1 MIPIVPFLAL
11 LHPAAQLGWRSFT
24 VHWSTVAGLVAL
36 FALYEWRVRV
46 HRARA
51 ATPAEAA
58 GPTPLQH
65 ASFVGGLLLIFLS
78 LNGPLHDISDYY
90 LFSGHMVQHLMLT
103 LWMPPMLLFGTPGF
117 LLRPALQYRW
127 VNALAK
133 RLTSASAAFVIFNV
147 TVTVWHLPPMYNT
160 AMELHAVHIV
170 QHLMFMGTATL
181 MWWPLMSQLPEL
193 PRLSY
198 PGQVLY
204 SFLMSIPMSIV
215 AVCIAMA
222 GDVLYPAYSAA
233 ARIWGITPLLD
244 QQIGGLIMW
253 IPGGLF
259 FLLVA
264 TVVFYKWSASGSDS
278 SAGAQINW
286 KPAAR

>member
-1 MIPIVPFLAL
+1 MLPIVPFLAL

-24 VHWSTVAGLVAL
+24 VHWSTVAGLAAL
-36 FALYEWRVRV
+36 SALYEWRVRV

-51 ATPAEAA
+51 ETAEEAA
-58 GPTPLQH
+58 GPTTLQH
-65 ASFVGGLLLIFLS
+65 ASFVSGLLLIFLS

-103 LWMPPMLLFGTPGF
+103 LWMPPLLLYGTPGY
-117 LLRPALQYRW
+117 LLRPALQYGW
-127 VNALAK
+127 VFALAK
-133 RLTSASAAFVIFNV
+133 RLTTAGAAFLIFNV

-160 AMELHAVHIV
+160 AMEFHSVHIV
-170 QHLMFMGTATL
+170 QHLMFMVTATL
-181 MWWPLMSQLPEL
+181 MWWPLMSPLLEL

-204 SFLMSIPMSIV
+204 CFLMSIPMSIV

-222 GDVLYPAYSAA
+222 SEVLYPAYSSA

-259 FLLVA
+259 FLVVA

-278 SAGAQINW
+278 KADAQLNW
-286 KPAAR
+286 KPAAQ